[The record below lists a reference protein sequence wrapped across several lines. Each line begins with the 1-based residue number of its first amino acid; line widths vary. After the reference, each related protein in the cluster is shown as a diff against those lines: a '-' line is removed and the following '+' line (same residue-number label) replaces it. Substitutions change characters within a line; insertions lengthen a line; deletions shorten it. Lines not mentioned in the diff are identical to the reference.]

1 MNKAKSIGIGEIRLR
16 EHSVISDIGL
26 PKKEISFKAQSGV
39 YIEHFPFH
47 VISPCDK

>member
-26 PKKEISFKAQSGV
+26 PKKKYHSKPSLVFI
-39 YIEHFPFH
+39 
-47 VISPCDK
+47 